1 MVVLS
6 NFRDVFNDSLEQKN
20 ISLPTIK
27 QSFLKVDFEKN
38 DVRLPKNTAIIYQ
51 GQEPPLPFAVGKA
64 FDATICNWRRL
75 TEESADCKTVYE
87 VTLDVTASNFNF
99 RPGDTIGVIPQ
110 NLDEE
115 VDIIIDHLDLLSVVD
130 LSYRISIISGQKG
143 SKVPAHIPVCSTL
156 RHVFK
161 HCIDLRGVVKKLFL
175 LTLSKYTKDKA
186 EKKALEYLCSKEG
199 ASFLEE
205 RQWLDSKNVEQGP
218 VWLFF
223 GCRHPDLDYIY
234 EKELGNFV
242 STGVLNKLTTTFSRV
257 NSETKYVQDALLY
270 HGQEV
275 ARLLKEGAL
284 VYVCGDVKTLSVQ
297 VKDVLVKCLIEFEDN
312 TPEEAEKFV
321 CDMQKGKR
329 YLVDSWN

>member
-87 VTLDVTASNFNF
+87 VTLDVTA
-99 RPGDTIGVIPQ
+99 RR
-110 NLDEE
+110 
-115 VDIIIDHLDLLSVVD
+115 HY
-130 LSYRISIISGQKG
+130 SYRISIISGQKG